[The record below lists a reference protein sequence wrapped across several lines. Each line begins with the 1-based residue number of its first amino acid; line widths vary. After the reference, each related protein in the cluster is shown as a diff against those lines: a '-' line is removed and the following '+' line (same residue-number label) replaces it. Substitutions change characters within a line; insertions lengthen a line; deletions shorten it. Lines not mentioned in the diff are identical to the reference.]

1 MTIPKWTGHL
11 VGKMHNNKITVAELA
26 EKMDINSKYVSS
38 ILNGKKTPKGA
49 RERFEAAVDEIIKER
64 VE

>member
-1 MTIPKWTGHL
+1 
-11 VGKMHNNKITVAELA
+11 MHNNKITVAELA

-49 RERFEAAVDEIIKER
+49 RERFEKAVDEIIKER
-64 VE
+64 VG